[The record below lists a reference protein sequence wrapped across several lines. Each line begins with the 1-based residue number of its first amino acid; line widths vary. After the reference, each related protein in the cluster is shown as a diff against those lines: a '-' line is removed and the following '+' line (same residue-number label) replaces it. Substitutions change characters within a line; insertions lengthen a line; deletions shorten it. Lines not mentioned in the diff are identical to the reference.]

1 MSDLKIT
8 GYGDELTIN
17 GIKLGDLSPSDHEQI
32 ELDKGGQNYSPLENV
47 VVSHVKDSS
56 TLICRKPS
64 NNDVEKYVENE
75 ASNFFLIDHEMTQ
88 LSKRKKF
95 SHKGTYGHTLLIAGE
110 MGKRELA
117 GYQQKHL

>member
-75 ASNFFLIDHEMTQ
+75 LLDGLCCYSAVNQGQLNPEIVNAVIHHLI
-88 LSKRKKF
+88 KKKF
-95 SHKGTYGHTLLIAGE
+95 QLFQDQSGINI
-110 MGKRELA
+110 
-117 GYQQKHL
+117 